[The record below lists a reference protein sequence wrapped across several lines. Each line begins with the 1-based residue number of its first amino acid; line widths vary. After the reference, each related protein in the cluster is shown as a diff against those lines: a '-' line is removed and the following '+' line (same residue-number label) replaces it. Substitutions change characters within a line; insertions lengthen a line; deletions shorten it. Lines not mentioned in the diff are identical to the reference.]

1 MRVSS
6 RSKRPGGTPGAFGS
20 RGRWRDYLIDVGLEC
35 KTAHGGTWTGFL
47 EPRPHVRGEVKGRVV
62 VVGPVHQTKVAPVD
76 GAVVLL
82 EAAVQVGEEWQTCER
97 GRGYGAAECVRGV
110 LAMVGA
116 A

>member
-1 MRVSS
+1 MSG
-6 RSKRPGGTPGAFGS
+6 RSKRPGRTPGAFGS
-20 RGRWRDYLIDVGLEC
+20 RGRWRDYLIDVALEI
-35 KTAHGGTWTGFL
+35 KTAHGGAWTGLL
-47 EPRPHVRGEVKGRVV
+47 ESRPHVRGEVKGHVV
-62 VVGPVHQTKVAPVD
+62 VVGPVYQTKVAPVA

-82 EAAVQVGEEWQTCER
+82 EAAVQVGQEWQTCER